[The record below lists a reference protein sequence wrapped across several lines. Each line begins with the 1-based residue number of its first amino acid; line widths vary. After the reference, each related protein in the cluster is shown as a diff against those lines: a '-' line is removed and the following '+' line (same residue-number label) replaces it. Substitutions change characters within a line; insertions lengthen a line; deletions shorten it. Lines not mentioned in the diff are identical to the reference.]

1 MPKFNTFK
9 SVINTKSVNSKTIN
23 KIAKIKNISN
33 FSNVIS
39 SIENANF
46 SQNSNISEAVPAK
59 SIISKTVFSY
69 DIPEIEKLDLEFI
82 YNFFE
87 KDEREIEA
95 LERSERIINL
105 ETDSTS
111 DVLFATK
118 NEKLPRYVRV
128 FFKGPNDPFAK
139 ISKFNNKT
147 LLNNINKIAREGAGS
162 DKFFTGFELIDS
174 GEEKTIYN
182 NLRFTSFATNVQDP
196 NNSMLESAK
205 KVSDIINDKE
215 GLTGLGKKIILESLN
230 QLKGG
235 EIQYA
240 ESDVRPEVAA
250 FSDNPV
256 GRQSFS
262 VKCNNLFISNIIKKA
277 NAYPTGVF
285 QDELVALEDT
295 AEDFQKNTLSKIGDD
310 PTQLNEDQF
319 TNQSEAFEILSG
331 NPFRSKGLR
340 KSSQKGFNDPEAIKE
355 YEVLLVG
362 YMIEKVEILPDE
374 SVITNEPFIITDP
387 QNLFFVDK
395 NVRYGGN
402 YIYTIRTICQVTSP
416 VVKIDPDN
424 PLLDEVVFAR
434 FLMASEGV
442 TKSVLCTEKEPPPPP
457 VNLKAR
463 FDFRQ
468 KAPILTWSFPVNPQ
482 RDIKRF
488 QIFKRNSTSEPF
500 VLIGE
505 YDFDDSVSRTTVIEV
520 AQPKNLFRFKRP
532 KTSFIDK
539 KFIVGSR
546 PIYAIASVDAHG
558 MTSNY
563 SNQISVFYDK
573 LKNRIQ
579 TQLISRQ
586 NAPKPYPNIYLEED
600 TFKDNIKVSNY
611 DRMHVFFDPEYY
623 RVFKNDSVNEKNK
636 ATREKDLG
644 LIAVDPDKA
653 TYSIQILN
661 IDNQKEETVNI
672 TIEDRSEI
680 PRRFTANTIGN
691 KFVSNKK

>member
-1 MPKFNTFK
+1 MPKFNTFRSVMK
-9 SVINTKSVNSKTIN
+9 SKLVNSKTID
-23 KIAKIKNISN
+23 KISSVKNIEN

-46 SQNSNISEAVPAK
+46 NQNNSNISEAVPAK
-59 SIISKTVFSY
+59 SIISKTSFSY
-69 DIPEIEKLDLEFI
+69 DIPEIEKLELEFV

-87 KDEREIEA
+87 KDEREIDA
-95 LERSERIINL
+95 SDDRERIINL
-105 ETDSTS
+105 ELDNTS
-111 DVLFATK
+111 DVLFALK
-118 NEKLPRYVRV
+118 NDKLPRFVRV

-147 LLNNINKIAREGAGS
+147 LLNNIDKIAREGAGS

-182 NLRFTSFATNVQDP
+182 NLRFTSFAANMEDP
-196 NNSMLESAK
+196 KNSMLETAK
-205 KVSDIINDKE
+205 KISDIVNDE
-215 GLTGLGKKIILESLN
+215 ESLSGLGKKIMLESLN

-240 ESDVRPEVAA
+240 PSDVRPEVAA

-262 VKCNNLFISNIIKKA
+262 VKFNNLFISDIIKKA
-277 NAYPTGVF
+277 NKYPTGVF
-285 QDELVALEDT
+285 QDELVALEEVV
-295 AEDFQKNTLSKIGDD
+295 EDFQKNILSKIGDD

-319 TNQSEAFEILSG
+319 TNQVEAVDILSG
-331 NPFRSKGLR
+331 NPFERGR
-340 KSSQKGFNDPEAIKE
+340 FNNPNAIKE

-374 SVITNEPFIITDP
+374 SVVTNEPFIITDP

-416 VVKIDPDN
+416 VVKLDPDN
-424 PLLDEVVFAR
+424 PILDEVVYAR
-434 FLMASEGV
+434 FLMASEGI
-442 TKSVLCTEKEPPPPP
+442 TKSILCTEKEPPPPP

-468 KAPILTWSFPVNPQ
+468 KAPVLSWSFPVNPQ

-488 QIFKRNSTSEPF
+488 QIFKRNTVNESF

-505 YDFDDSVSRTTVIEV
+505 YDFDDSVSRTTVTEV
-520 AQPKNLFRFKRP
+520 ALPKNLFRFNRP
-532 KTSFIDK
+532 KTSFLDK
-539 KFIVGSR
+539 KFVIGSR

-573 LKNRIQ
+573 LKNRM
-579 TQLISRQ
+579 TAELVSRA
-586 NAPKPYPNIYLEED
+586 NAPKPYPNIYLESD
-600 TFKDNIKVSNY
+600 TFKDNIKVSSY

-623 RVFKNDSVNEKNK
+623 RVFKNDSISEKNK
-636 ATREKDLG
+636 STREKDLG
-644 LIAVDPDKA
+644 LIAVNPDQP
-653 TYSIQILN
+653 TYSIQLLN
-661 IDNQKEETVNI
+661 IDNQKEETINI
-672 TIEDRSEI
+672 TIEDRSVI
-680 PRRFTANTIGN
+680 PRRYTAKTIGN
-691 KFVSNKK
+691 KFVSNKKWFT